1 MSMNELMEESE
12 ASILHTYNR
21 FPVVFLLFLKR
32 DRDVIY
38 MIPKERNIWILR
50 QVSL

>member
-1 MSMNELMEESE
+1 MNEQMEESE

-21 FPVVFLLFLKR
+21 FPVGFCKKARV
-32 DRDVIY
+32 VTS

-50 QVSL
+50 QVSQ